1 MVENLHKTLHGHR
14 TATEHCLGAVS
25 LANPL
30 HIIYMLEVEEQEGK
44 IKRLW
49 NELPKIKITE
59 KVLSED

>member
-1 MVENLHKTLHGHR
+1 MDTGQPLSIVWELSR
-14 TATEHCLGAVS
+14 